1 MSRSN
6 CIAVQTHVDVE
17 RKARV
22 DCEEG
27 LQRQKTTLIE
37 NHNLALQSI
46 QQEIVETQAALKLH
60 LTEKFKGLQKTP
72 FA

>member
-46 QQEIVETQAALKLH
+46 QQEIVETQAALKH
-60 LTEKFKGLQKTP
+60 LTEKFKGLQNTP